1 MIIAIFSNNDWQA
14 LNLTKYG
21 TFRFLTIP
29 KKIIKNNNKL
39 PKGKEFSRSATGKVK
54 NKKTFKKENL

>member
-1 MIIAIFSNNDWQA
+1 MAIFINNDWQA

-21 TFRFLTIP
+21 TFEFLTIP

-39 PKGKEFSRSATGKVK
+39 PNGNDFSKRAIGKVK
-54 NKKTFKKENL
+54 NKKTFKKVNL